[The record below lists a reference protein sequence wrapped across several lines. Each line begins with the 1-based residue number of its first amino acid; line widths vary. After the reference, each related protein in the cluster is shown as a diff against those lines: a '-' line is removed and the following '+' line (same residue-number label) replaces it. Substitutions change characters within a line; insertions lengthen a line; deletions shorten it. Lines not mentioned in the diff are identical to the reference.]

1 MKSESNNT
9 VFTNELVLLLSFIII
24 ILGMIFIKTKLYSFL
39 LWYKDH
45 I

>member
-24 ILGMIFIKTKLYSFL
+24 ILGMIFIKNFISDF
-39 LWYKDH
+39 
-45 I
+45 